1 MGEIVLKSK
10 LIRGCDYRGIDIS
23 GFAVKLEADPVRLE
37 RDLLNFRRRYAEN
50 VEAQQIERLDMVTV
64 TCHSEN
70 PRFQKEH
77 LTLRVGTGLFS
88 RELENQMIG
97 IPVGDQRT
105 LSVGGCPVTLRVET
119 CVHQILPEL
128 SDELARR
135 CGIPGIATKE
145 DIITYVRGNQFEE
158 ELEGPADDVY
168 VYLAEQVMKN
178 SEFELDEGEAS
189 TARNM
194 MLHQLETSPIT
205 GGRALSQLSDEECV
219 EMFGVTRQ
227 QMEDGMLQSG
237 DTSVKAAVLGQE
249 ICRDQGKLLQESDYE
264 AYLARISDGSQRPVE
279 EIRRKHPLTE
289 YILDYYGGIYMD
301 GLEEY
306 SMRKLMDLA

>member
-37 RDLLNFRRRYAEN
+37 RDLLNFRRRYAEQ
-50 VEAQQIERLDMVTV
+50 VEARQVERLDMVTV
-64 TCHSEN
+64 TCHCEN

-88 RELENQMIG
+88 RELEDQMIG
-97 IPVGDQRT
+97 IPVGDQRV
-105 LSVGGCPVTLRVET
+105 LSVGGCPVTLRVEK
-119 CVHQILPEL
+119 CVREILPEL

-168 VYLAEQVMKN
+168 VYLAGQVMEN
-178 SEFELDEGEAS
+178 SEFELDEGEVM

-205 GGRALSQLSDEECV
+205 GGRPLSQLSDEECM
-219 EMFGVTRQ
+219 EKFGATRQ

-249 ICRDQGKLLQESDYE
+249 ICRKQGKLLRESDYE
-264 AYLARISDGSQRPVE
+264 DYLARMSDGSRRPVE
-279 EIRRKHPLTE
+279 ETRRKHPLTE
-289 YILDYYGGIYMD
+289 YILDYYGGVYMD

>member
-23 GFAVKLEADPVRLE
+23 SFAVKLEADPVRLE
-37 RDLLNFRRRYAEN
+37 RDLLNFRRRYAEK

-97 IPVGDQRT
+97 IPVGDQRV
-105 LSVGGCPVTLRVET
+105 LSVGGSSVTLRVEK
-119 CVHQILPEL
+119 CVRQILPEL

-135 CGIPGIATKE
+135 CGIPSIATKE
-145 DIITYVRGNQFEE
+145 DIVTYVRGNQFEK
-158 ELEGPADDVY
+158 ELEEPADDAY
-168 VYLAEQVMKN
+168 VYLAGQVMDN
-178 SEFELDEGEAS
+178 SEFELDADEVAA
-189 TARNM
+189 ARNM
-194 MLHQLETSPIT
+194 MLHQLETSPVT
-205 GGRALSQLSDEECV
+205 GGRPLSQLSDEECV
-219 EMFGVTRQ
+219 EMFGATRQ

-237 DTSVKAAVLGQE
+237 DISVKAAVLGQE
-249 ICRDQGKLLQESDYE
+249 ICREQGKLLQESDYE
-264 AYLARISDGSQRPVE
+264 AYLARISDSSQRPVA

-306 SMRKLMDLA
+306 SMRKLMNLA